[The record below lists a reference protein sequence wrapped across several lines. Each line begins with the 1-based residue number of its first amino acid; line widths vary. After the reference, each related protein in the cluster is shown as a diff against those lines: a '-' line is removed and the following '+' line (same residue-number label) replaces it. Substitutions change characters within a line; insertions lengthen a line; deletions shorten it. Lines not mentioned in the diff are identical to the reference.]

1 MAATRRRC
9 GSRAATTRSN
19 SRRSVTAQ
27 ACASERSS
35 SKRSGDARPHPSR
48 IFAISGKWRW
58 GMARRS
64 QEQLLEFAALDQGS
78 DAVNIRGQRTVGL
91 NLARYFADKLV
102 GFLRFRTGAE
112 RSQKI
117 NALACTEKFDG
128 QNIPQ
133 IVQHGPQAPRAAHS
147 HRNVIFLISRR
158 GGGVHGMRRC
168 RSFVL

>member
-35 SKRSGDARPHPSR
+35 SKRSGDA
-48 IFAISGKWRW
+48 A
-58 GMARRS
+58 RS

-78 DAVNIRGQRTVGL
+78 DAVNICGQRTVGL
-91 NLARYFADKLV
+91 DLARYFADKLV

-112 RSQKI
+112 RRQKI
-117 NALACTEKFDG
+117 NALAGAEKFNG
-128 QNIPQ
+128 QNVPQ
-133 IVQHGPQAPRAAHS
+133 IVQHGAE
-147 HRNVIFLISRR
+147 
-158 GGGVHGMRRC
+158 
-168 RSFVL
+168 